1 MKLIALIKEIKK
13 ILTQIT
19 NMKSTGNKEIHF
31 LLFLRKIFIL
41 KLFVKGIFQIK
52 KDA

>member
-19 NMKSTGNKEIHF
+19 NMKSTGNKEIYF
-31 LLFLRKIFIL
+31 LLLFREIFIL
-41 KLFVKGIFQIK
+41 KLFIKGTF
-52 KDA
+52 